1 MIVDSKFIDDLQEEN
16 SALIRKITDLEIK
29 IHDIK
34 EQNTMLMQRLQVITL
49 QLMAALSDDDFLD
62 RL

>member
-1 MIVDSKFIDDLQEEN
+1 MIVDSQFVDDLQEEN

-34 EQNTMLMQRLQVITL
+34 EQNAILMQRLQVITL